1 MRLNILGIKLTI
13 VSILVGW
20 GLASIS
26 GNVPVPPEWAFTWL
40 GWIGSILALSGVVL
54 FGKSVSEG
62 LNKFKD
68 GMASMQRLP
77 EIERTLRSI
86 QSDLARINEQVASD
100 GPRRGG
106 E

>member
-1 MRLNILGIKLTI
+1 MQLNRLGIGLALGS
-13 VSILVGW
+13 VVVGVL
-20 GLASIS
+20 LASIS

-40 GWIGSILALSGVVL
+40 GWIASILALSGVVL
-54 FGKSVSEG
+54 FGKSAAAG
-62 LNKFKD
+62 LKNLKD
-68 GMASMQRLP
+68 GMASLQRLP

-86 QSDLARINEQVASD
+86 QSDLARISEQVAFD